1 MRSVEKEGKTAEE
14 AIEKALEELGVEREK
29 AQIEV
34 LSETGRRVFSFLGA
48 KSIRVRAT
56 ALQEDKD
63 TFPDEARGLLGKIL
77 ERMGIEAEI
86 TGERQ
91 EDCVVLEIRS
101 PAAGLLIGRKGRT
114 LDALQYLL
122 NRMLLGSDGLKRG
135 RALLDAE
142 GYRARR
148 REELVS
154 FAHRSAEKAK
164 ASGQE
169 VILIPL
175 GPYERRIIH
184 LALQEDPKIETFSE
198 GDGYLRQVH
207 VVSVTTT

>member
-14 AIEKALEELGVEREK
+14 AIEKALEELGVEREQ

-34 LSETGRRVFSFLGA
+34 LSESNRRVFSFLGG
-48 KSIRVRAT
+48 KSIRIRAT
-56 ALQEDKD
+56 ALQEEDV
-63 TFPDEARGLLGKIL
+63 FLSEAKELLSKIL
-77 ERMGIEAEI
+77 ERMGIAAEV

-91 EDCVVLEIRS
+91 EECVLLEVKS

-122 NRMLLGSDGLKRG
+122 NRLLLDSDGLARG
-135 RALLDAE
+135 RLLLDAE

-148 REELVS
+148 REELIS
-154 FAHRSAEKAK
+154 FAQRTAEKVK
-164 ASGQE
+164 ASGKE

-184 LALQEDPKIETFSE
+184 MALQKDPEIKTLSE
-198 GDGYLRQVH
+198 GDDYLRKVH
-207 VVSVTTT
+207 VVPVNTT